1 MKKLSKTLFFLI
13 CGLLIPL
20 NYVFTSYEETVK
32 TFSSEEVNLDKYE
45 ELNSEI
51 IEVLENYHYT
61 KKKYPSLKDDVLKD
75 FIEKLDPNRSIFL
88 ESEFDLF
95 INKEKNTDPYN
106 HKLSIENALNIFN
119 LYKSRYEERYQLQ
132 KDLLKKIN
140 LIDLKQNKKI
150 YRDQTKNLRVNDLF
164 SLNLLWE
171 DILTNDV
178 IQLSLNGNDLS
189 QTSKKLNK
197 RLDSQLHYFNQTKTQ
212 DIFDL
217 YFNSIASSYGPHT
230 AYMSPKRSE
239 DFDIDMKLSL
249 EGIGALLTT
258 DGMYTSISSLVPGGP
273 AEKSN
278 KLKSNAKI
286 IGVAQENEEIL
297 TDIIGWRIDDVVQ
310 LIRGPKNTKVKLE
323 IIPSTSLD
331 ESQTKVIEIT
341 RNVVMLEDQAANKR
355 ILNIKNEDKEIKV
368 GVIELPAFYM
378 DFDAYQKRQ
387 YNYRSSSKDVKN
399 LIKSLK
405 KEGVEGLIIDLR
417 NNGGGSLME
426 ANALAHLFLGGGVKV
441 QVKTS
446 RGNIHSLGERRG
458 FQFYDGPL
466 VVLVNRFSAS
476 ASEILA
482 GAIQDYNR
490 GLVLG
495 TDTFG
500 KGTVQ
505 RVENISEGQLKFT
518 ESKFYRVSGKSTQ
531 NKGVSPDIYL
541 PTSIDS
547 EDFGENKL
555 TGALGYD
562 VISKVKVKNFNL
574 INISKQTLASNHL
587 VRAQKSILFNHYEQ
601 IKKWRKTQ
609 KEDLFLDLNIDKRRE
624 KKEKMELELLTIENK
639 TRKKLGLPSFETYS
653 DFLEREE
660 QAEKPDLDEEI
671 LFEAANVLSDLFKE
685 SYNPVISMNRAG

>member
-1 MKKLSKTLFFLI
+1 
-13 CGLLIPL
+13 
-20 NYVFTSYEETVK
+20 
-32 TFSSEEVNLDKYE
+32 
-45 ELNSEI
+45 
-51 IEVLENYHYT
+51 
-61 KKKYPSLKDDVLKD
+61 
-75 FIEKLDPNRSIFL
+75 
-88 ESEFDLF
+88 
-95 INKEKNTDPYN
+95 
-106 HKLSIENALNIFN
+106 
-119 LYKSRYEERYQLQ
+119 
-132 KDLLKKIN
+132 
-140 LIDLKQNKKI
+140 
-150 YRDQTKNLRVNDLF
+150 
-164 SLNLLWE
+164 
-171 DILTNDV
+171 
-178 IQLSLNGNDLS
+178 
-189 QTSKKLNK
+189 
-197 RLDSQLHYFNQTKTQ
+197 
-212 DIFDL
+212 
-217 YFNSIASSYGPHT
+217 
-230 AYMSPKRSE
+230 MSPKRSE

-278 KLKSNAKI
+278 KLKANDKI

-341 RNVVMLEDQAANKR
+341 RNIVMLEDQAANKR

-531 NKGVSPDIYL
+531 NKGISPDIYL

-639 TRKKLGLPSFETYS
+639 TRKKLELPTFETYS

-660 QAEKPDLDEEI
+660 EAEKPDLDEEI
-671 LFEAANVLSDLFKE
+671 LFEAANVLSDLIKE

>member
-1 MKKLSKTLFFLI
+1 
-13 CGLLIPL
+13 
-20 NYVFTSYEETVK
+20 
-32 TFSSEEVNLDKYE
+32 
-45 ELNSEI
+45 
-51 IEVLENYHYT
+51 
-61 KKKYPSLKDDVLKD
+61 
-75 FIEKLDPNRSIFL
+75 
-88 ESEFDLF
+88 
-95 INKEKNTDPYN
+95 
-106 HKLSIENALNIFN
+106 
-119 LYKSRYEERYQLQ
+119 
-132 KDLLKKIN
+132 
-140 LIDLKQNKKI
+140 
-150 YRDQTKNLRVNDLF
+150 
-164 SLNLLWE
+164 
-171 DILTNDV
+171 
-178 IQLSLNGNDLS
+178 
-189 QTSKKLNK
+189 
-197 RLDSQLHYFNQTKTQ
+197 
-212 DIFDL
+212 
-217 YFNSIASSYGPHT
+217 
-230 AYMSPKRSE
+230 
-239 DFDIDMKLSL
+239 
-249 EGIGALLTT
+249 
-258 DGMYTSISSLVPGGP
+258 
-273 AEKSN
+273 
-278 KLKSNAKI
+278 
-286 IGVAQENEEIL
+286 
-297 TDIIGWRIDDVVQ
+297 
-310 LIRGPKNTKVKLE
+310 
-323 IIPSTSLD
+323 
-331 ESQTKVIEIT
+331 
-341 RNVVMLEDQAANKR
+341 MLEDQAANKR

-531 NKGVSPDIYL
+531 NKGISPDIYL

-555 TGALGYD
+555 TGAL
-562 VISKVKVKNFNL
+562 
-574 INISKQTLASNHL
+574 
-587 VRAQKSILFNHYEQ
+587 
-601 IKKWRKTQ
+601 
-609 KEDLFLDLNIDKRRE
+609 
-624 KKEKMELELLTIENK
+624 
-639 TRKKLGLPSFETYS
+639 
-653 DFLEREE
+653 
-660 QAEKPDLDEEI
+660 
-671 LFEAANVLSDLFKE
+671 VLSGYFW
-685 SYNPVISMNRAG
+685 